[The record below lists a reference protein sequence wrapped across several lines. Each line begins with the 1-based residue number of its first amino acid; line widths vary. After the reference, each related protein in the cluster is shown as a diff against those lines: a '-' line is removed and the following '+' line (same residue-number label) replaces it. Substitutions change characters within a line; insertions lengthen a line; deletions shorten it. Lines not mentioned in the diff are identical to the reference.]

1 MTAGVPTAAPEIEAH
16 RAAVMAEL
24 DLIVDPCSQTIG
36 HPLGIRQMGMVEQV
50 DVTGGSVAVTLLP
63 TFPACIFLGFFESE
77 VERRLAALPWCEAV
91 TVRFCPA
98 CRAWD
103 ESRLSPEAHAV
114 LNRPSRHERIGI
126 HPALQFRQ

>member
-1 MTAGVPTAAPEIEAH
+1 MSDSAEAVDPETEAR
-16 RAAVMAEL
+16 RAAVLAEL
-24 DLIVDPCSQTIG
+24 DLIVDPCSRTIG

-98 CRAWD
+98 SRAWD

-114 LNRPSRHERIGI
+114 LNRPSRHERIGMARET
-126 HPALQFRQ
+126 PR